1 VRDYEEAI
9 MAKRVLIVDDNMAL
23 CKGLAYV
30 LGKKHDVHF
39 AGNGEE
45 GVRMMRAW
53 HPHLVLLDVVMP
65 GRDGFSILAQMKAL
79 DRKTPVVM
87 LTVLD
92 STEQAV
98 KAMKLGASDFLTKPI
113 DRRVLEETAEELLAN
128 RRPPSEAI
136 CRTPSLANLF
146 DNLCAEASTGRSAW
160 LFGESGT
167 GKRTLAMAVHLNDFK
182 PRGAFCEIDLPQD
195 RRVDMKGLFD
205 ATQASRHFNR
215 NLGFTLYARGG
226 FRRAL
231 DGGRLD
237 DLRRLLR
244 GVGEAALYWRSE
256 LGMDADRFQLVVGID
271 TGRGMAR
278 RMCDTLGSLA
288 EELEASTGVVPT
300 LDMRRAD
307 IEPLSEFITRRI
319 SRTRPRPWAAPSR
332 KAWGDIVAPTVR
344 NVSALEA
351 FLREQLAL

>member
-1 VRDYEEAI
+1 VEET
-9 MAKRVLIVDDNMAL
+9 MAKRILIVDDNMAL
-23 CKGLAYV
+23 CKGLAYI

-65 GRDGFSILAQMKAL
+65 DRDGFSVLATMKDL
-79 DRKTPVVM
+79 NRKTPVVM

-113 DRRVLEETAEELLAN
+113 DRRVLEETVEEFLAN
-128 RRPPSEAI
+128 HRPPSEAI
-136 CRTPSLANLF
+136 IRTPSLAGIF
-146 DNLCAEASTGRSAW
+146 DNLCAAASKGQKAW

-167 GKRTLAMAVHLNDFK
+167 GKRTLAMAVHLHDFK
-182 PRGAFCEIDLPQD
+182 PRGAFCEINLPAD
-195 RRVDMKGLFD
+195 PRDDMKGLFD
-205 ATQASRHFNR
+205 AAQACRHFNR
-215 NLGFTLYARGG
+215 NLGFTLYARAA
-226 FRRAL
+226 FRRSL
-231 DGGRLD
+231 DGGRLH

-244 GVGEAALYWRSE
+244 GVGEAAGYWRSE

-278 RMCDTLGSLA
+278 PMREKLDSIAG
-288 EELEASTGVVPT
+288 ELDAFTGVVPT
-300 LDMRRAD
+300 LDLRRAD
-307 IEPLSEFITRRI
+307 IEPLSKFITRRI
-319 SRTRPRPWAAPSR
+319 SRTRPRPWAALPSR
-332 KAWGDIVAPTVR
+332 TPWGDIVAPTVR